1 MSFFW
6 GPTIE
11 DGTDRDDDTEL
22 EAALILEVESVD
34 LVDNEVD
41 LELDVF
47 NPEDNNDPEDAM
59 DLLRGLSRVE
69 IEDDVTKLFLVSI
82 VLESFLTHS
91 STV

>member
-1 MSFFW
+1 MSFFC

-47 NPEDNNDPEDAM
+47 NPEDNDDPEDAM